1 MRGLNSI
8 SVPTPSAAGK
18 SRALRIRKAGKVLL
32 QAPGWRDE
40 TRRALTELIRRGS
53 GKRWPVT
60 LDFDNTIVCGDI
72 GEAALAVLVRKGAL
86 NASRIP
92 PTLSPSFRLLQGA
105 SVALDSGPDITAYYE
120 AFLTPTAHGSADP
133 TPLANG
139 YAWAV
144 EVMEGLTPW
153 DVAQATKEALAYAE
167 PMRQRIIEVTA
178 GRTSFPAPFIYPEM
192 VELIGELRRH
202 EFDVWVISASNVWS
216 VRWMIAKALNPLLE
230 AHGAAS
236 GIPADHVVGVSTL
249 LQDTAGGL
257 YKDALLVRGNAE
269 YAALEER
276 TLSSFQLT
284 SRLQYPVPTYAGKIG
299 CIWDAIGRRP
309 YLAAGDSPGDHAMLS
324 FSEHRLWIMRLEKP
338 GYQQTTMEC
347 IRRTGKKGWMMQP
360 VLARETPGFLAN
372 FAAPPGTSAPLK
384 KAVLRS
390 YELLRHGFSSRS
402 RD

>member
-1 MRGLNSI
+1 M
-8 SVPTPSAAGK
+8 PAT
-18 SRALRIRKAGKVLL
+18 VLL
-32 QAPGWRDE
+32 RAPGWRKE
-40 TRRALTELIRRGS
+40 IRRALTELIRRGS
-53 GKRWPVT
+53 GKGLPVT

-72 GEAALAVLVRKGAL
+72 AEATLAILVRKGVLSA
-86 NASRIP
+86 NRIAR
-92 PTLSPSFRLLQGA
+92 TLSPSFRVARGA

-120 AFLTPTAHGSADP
+120 AFLAPTTHGSADP
-133 TPLANG
+133 TPMANG

-144 EVMEGLTPW
+144 EVMEGLTPL
-153 DVAQATKEALAYAE
+153 DIVRATKEAFACAE
-167 PMRQRIIEVTA
+167 PMRQRMIEVTP
-178 GRTSFPAPFIYPEM
+178 GETGFPAPFFYPEM

-202 EFDVWVISASNVWS
+202 DFDVWIVSASSVWS
-216 VRWMIAKALNPLLE
+216 VRWMVLKALNPLLE

-236 GIPADHVVGVSTL
+236 GIPADHVVGISTL

-257 YKDALLVRGNAE
+257 HKDALLVRGNHE

-276 TLSSFQLT
+276 TLSSFRLT
-284 SRLQYPVPTYAGKIG
+284 SRLQFPVPTYAGKIG

-347 IRRTGKKGWMMQP
+347 IRRAGKKGWIMQP
-360 VLARETPGFLAN
+360 VLGRETPGFLAT
-372 FAAPPGTSAPLK
+372 FSASLGTSAPLK

-390 YELLRHGFSSRS
+390 YELLRHGFFSRS

>member
-1 MRGLNSI
+1 M
-8 SVPTPSAAGK
+8 PA
-18 SRALRIRKAGKVLL
+18 KVLL
-32 QAPGWRDE
+32 QAPGWRNE

-60 LDFDNTIVCGDI
+60 FDFDNTIVCGDI
-72 GEAALAVLVRKGAL
+72 GEAALAVLIKKGAL
-86 NASRIP
+86 KASRIP
-92 PTLSPSFRLLQGA
+92 PTLSPSFRLPHGA

-120 AFLTPTAHGSADP
+120 AFLAPTSHGSADP

-153 DVAQATKEALAYAE
+153 DIAQATKEALAYAE

-178 GRTSFPAPFIYPEM
+178 GKTGFPAPFFYPEM

-269 YAALEER
+269 YAALEEH
-276 TLSSFQLT
+276 TLSSFRLT

-309 YLAAGDSPGDHAMLS
+309 YLAVGDSPGDHAMLS

-347 IRRTGKKGWMMQP
+347 IRRTGKKGWIMQP
-360 VLARETPGFLAN
+360 VLGRETPGFLAT
-372 FAAPPGTSAPLK
+372 FSASLGTSAPLK

-390 YELLRHGFSSRS
+390 YELLRHGFFSRS